1 MLEQLA
7 RLDTQIFYII
17 NQARH
22 PWLDEGF
29 LFLYTFHYLTLLF
42 SVFLAVCLS
51 FYLIRKK
58 RAPLT
63 KVCAVLL
70 LMGAIVGVTEGSSY
84 EAKKIFERSRPLNS
98 LPLTYFLDDTVWN
111 RTPANFTPNH
121 SHNFSFYSGHATNSM
136 ALAVTVSAFMPPV
149 APLAYAAALGVGY
162 SRVYVGKHFPLD
174 VVAGWVTGFLYST
187 FAVYCYRRATSYGSK
202 RK

>member
-17 NQARH
+17 NHARL
-22 PWLDEGF
+22 PLLDEGF

-42 SVFLAVCLS
+42 GVFLAAFLS

-58 RAPLT
+58 QASLK
-63 KVCAVLL
+63 KVCVILL
-70 LMGAIVGVTEGSSY
+70 LMGAVVGVTEGSSY
-84 EAKKIFERSRPLNS
+84 ETKKIFERSRPLNS

-111 RTPANFTPNH
+111 QTPANFTPNN

-149 APLAYAAALGVGY
+149 APVAYAVALGVGY
-162 SRVYVGKHFPLD
+162 SRVYTGKHFPLD
-174 VVAGWVTGFLYST
+174 VVVGWATGFLYST
-187 FAVYCYRRATSYGSK
+187 FAVYCYRKTISRRCG
-202 RK
+202 RG